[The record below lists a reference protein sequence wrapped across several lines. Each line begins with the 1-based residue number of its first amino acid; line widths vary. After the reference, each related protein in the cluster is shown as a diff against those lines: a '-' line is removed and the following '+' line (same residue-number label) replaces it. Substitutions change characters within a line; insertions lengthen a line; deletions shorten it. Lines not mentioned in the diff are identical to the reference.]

1 MAFLV
6 GVGQL
11 LVLLI
16 VLFHHTTSLP
26 TFDRSQRHVDG
37 LFTSEL
43 SKLRGSLSAKNYV
56 KALLG
61 ARRSLSETSG
71 LSTRQLGDIE
81 FTNKYADY
89 LKSKAKLHKITSLL
103 KHMQNIK
110 RSDEESF
117 QETPEPQIS
126 PVTEE
131 INMDVNGICLLWFQ
145 QNLLNDDSSLI
156 GTDSDE
162 ANQLIGQFIC
172 QAVNQ
177 LVADLYQEDF
187 YLPVNQERE

>member
-6 GVGQL
+6 SIGQL
-11 LVLLI
+11 FVLLT

-26 TFDRSQRHVDG
+26 TFDRSQRHADG

-61 ARRSLSETSG
+61 AKRSLSETSG

-110 RSDEESF
+110 RSDEKSF
-117 QETPEPQIS
+117 QENPEPHIS

-131 INMDVNGICLLWFQ
+131 INRDENDLCLHWFQ
-145 QNLLNDDSSLI
+145 QNLLNDSSLN

-172 QAVNQ
+172 HAVNQ

-187 YLPVNQERE
+187 YLPDNQNRD

>member
-6 GVGQL
+6 SVGQL
-11 LVLLI
+11 LVLLT
-16 VLFHHTTSLP
+16 VLFHHTTALP
-26 TFDRSQRHVDG
+26 TFHRSQRHADG

-43 SKLRGSLSAKNYV
+43 SKLRGSLSARNYV

-61 ARRSLSETSG
+61 AKRSLSETSG

-117 QETPEPQIS
+117 QWTPEPHIS

-131 INMDVNGICLLWFQ
+131 INIDMNDLCLLWFQ
-145 QNLLNDDSSLI
+145 QNLLKDRSLI

-172 QAVNQ
+172 HAVNQ
-177 LVADLYQEDF
+177 LVADIYQEDF